1 MGGLPPFFY
10 FMNNIVFELKQA
22 EDERIAGKLGSAK
35 KRVVNIIKS
44 YPNYF
49 SALVLLGLIYADE
62 KESEKAY
69 HALLNAFLIN
79 SDNDNLKLSIAALS
93 LDTRKY
99 QVAKYFLSS
108 IKEHSAEYFNIYA
121 KIYSALKQ
129 HDDAKIAFE
138 NSLRYD
144 ANWYDTK
151 FYYAK
156 CLADLGLT
164 EQANKCL
171 VELYNSGFATIE
183 VIDALIGPEGN
194 DCEIIDFD
202 KHIHHLSNKSLVDG
216 EHYVLANLH
225 HRKGNYDL
233 AWAMWAK
240 AKELKLSKERNQLI
254 QLEKD
259 NINCLQAQKRYLNS
273 AKPSRSFNKPVFF
286 ISGPSRT
293 GKTTLEK
300 ILSTSLSLKAGY
312 ESTLFDDIFKNV
324 VEDAGLPYQKNY
336 LFSILTNQMIDSFK
350 IGIDQNLETLCG
362 SSNGFSIATP
372 SVIYGALSYMQ
383 NFDNVYFIH
392 ICRNLNDNIF
402 KIFTRNYKE
411 GNEYALSIETIKNY
425 INWYKQMADIILS
438 IYPQRSIRINYEDLI
453 DNPNDIVQK
462 ISKISSIEYQSN
474 LSFSIKGDVGISK
487 EYKKYF

>member
-1 MGGLPPFFY
+1 
-10 FMNNIVFELKQA
+10 MNNIVFELKQA

-62 KESEKAY
+62 KASEKAY
-69 HALLNAFLIN
+69 QALLNAFLIN
-79 SDNDNLKLSIAALS
+79 PDNDNLKLSIAALS

-121 KIYSALKQ
+121 KIYSAQKQ
-129 HDDAKIAFE
+129 YEDAKIAFE

-144 ANWYDTK
+144 ANWYDTR

-171 VELYNSGFATIE
+171 VDLYKSGFATIE
-183 VIDALIGPEGN
+183 VIDALTGPDVN
-194 DCEIIDFD
+194 DCEIIDFE
-202 KHIHHLSNKSLVDG
+202 KHIHHLSNKNLEDG
-216 EHYVLANLH
+216 EHFVLANLYH
-225 HRKGNYDL
+225 KKGNYDL
-233 AWAMWAK
+233 AWAMWVK

-254 QLEKD
+254 QLEQD
-259 NINCLQAQKRYLNS
+259 NINCLKAQKKYIIS
-273 AKPSRSFNKPVFF
+273 AKPSRLFNKPVFF
-286 ISGPSRT
+286 ISGPSRS

-300 ILSTSLSLKAGY
+300 ILSTSLNLKAGY

-336 LFSILTNQMIDSFK
+336 HFSVLTNQMTDFFK
-350 IGIDQNLETLCG
+350 IGIDQNLKNLCS
-362 SSNGFSIATP
+362 SSNGYSIATP
-372 SVIYGALSYMQ
+372 GVIYSALGYMQ
-383 NFDNVYFIH
+383 NFDNVYFVH
-392 ICRNLNDNIF
+392 ICRNLDDHIF
-402 KIFTRNYKE
+402 KVFTRNYKE
-411 GNEYALSIETIKNY
+411 GNEYALSIESIKNY

-438 IYPQRSIRINYEDLI
+438 IYPQRSLRINFEDLI

-462 ISKISSIEYQSN
+462 ISKISSIEYQAN
-474 LSFSIKGDVGISK
+474 LSFNLKGDVGISN

>member
-1 MGGLPPFFY
+1 
-10 FMNNIVFELKQA
+10 MNNIVFELKQA

-35 KRVVNIIKS
+35 KRVVNILKS
-44 YPNYF
+44 YPDYF
-49 SALVLLGLIYADE
+49 SALMLLGLIYADE

-69 HALLNAFLIN
+69 QALLNAFLIN
-79 SDNDNLKLSIAALS
+79 PDNDNLKLSIAALS

-129 HDDAKIAFE
+129 YDEAKIAFE

-144 ANWYDTK
+144 ANWYDTR

-164 EQANKCL
+164 EQANNCL
-171 VELYNSGFATIE
+171 VELYKGGFPTIE
-183 VIDALIGPEGN
+183 VIDALTGPDVI
-194 DCEIIDFD
+194 DCEIIDFE
-202 KHIHHLSNKSLVDG
+202 KHIHDLSNKNLEDG

-225 HRKGNYDL
+225 HKKRNYDL

-240 AKELKLSKERNQLI
+240 AKELKLSKEKNQLK
-254 QLEKD
+254 QLEQD
-259 NINCLQAQKRYLNS
+259 NLMFLEAQKKYTAP
-273 AKPSRSFNKPVFF
+273 AKVLRSLNKPVFF
-286 ISGPSRT
+286 ISGPSRS

-300 ILSTSLSLKAGY
+300 ILSTSLNLKAGY

-324 VEDAGLPYQKNY
+324 VEDAGLPYQKSFN
-336 LFSILTNQMIDSFK
+336 LSLLTNQMIDLFK
-350 IGIDQNLETLCG
+350 IGIDQSLENFCS

-372 SVIYGALSYMQ
+372 GVIYGALGYMH
-383 NFDNVYFIH
+383 NFDNVYFVH
-392 ICRNLNDNIF
+392 ICRDLDDHIF

-411 GNEYALSIETIKNY
+411 GNEFALSIESIKNY
-425 INWYKQMADIILS
+425 INWYKQMADVILS

-453 DNPNDIVQK
+453 ENPNSIVQQ
-462 ISKISSIEYQSN
+462 ISEICSIECRPN
-474 LSFSIKGDVGISK
+474 LSFSLKGDIGISK
-487 EYKKYF
+487 EYKKYFS